1 MEEMVVRIPAISCG
15 HCVATIQRE
24 LGEIKGVA
32 SVTGDIGARMVTVRW
47 TKPAT
52 LDIIRETLGDIGYP
66 PEDA

>member
-1 MEEMVVRIPAISCG
+1 MEEMVVHIPTISCG

-24 LGEIKGVA
+24 LGEVEGVA
-32 SVTGDIGARMVTVRW
+32 GVSGDIDTKMVTVRW

-52 LDIIRETLGDIGYP
+52 RDIIRETLDDIGYP